1 MKRDV
6 VVGAEGEA
14 VEAATGQEVVTGHQ
28 EAVITTGK
36 ARLAECAFVPINHMK

>member
-14 VEAATGQEVVTGHQ
+14 VEAATGQVVTGHQ

-36 ARLAECAFVPINHMK
+36 ARLAECAFVPINHLK